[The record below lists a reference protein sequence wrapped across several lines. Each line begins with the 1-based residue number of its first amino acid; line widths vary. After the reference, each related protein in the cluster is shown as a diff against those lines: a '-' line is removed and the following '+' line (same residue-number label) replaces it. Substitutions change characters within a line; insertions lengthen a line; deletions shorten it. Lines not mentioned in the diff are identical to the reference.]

1 VGGAGPGLIGGLGL
15 AGVGIGLAGVGI
27 GLAGVGIGL
36 AGVGIGLAGARGGY
50 PERDSASRPM
60 GRANKTIPLGMIMA
74 ATPILALCLS

>member
-36 AGVGIGLAGARGGY
+36 AGVGSDWPALVAAIPSGIVHRGLWAEPIRL
-50 PERDSASRPM
+50 SRS
-60 GRANKTIPLGMIMA
+60 G
-74 ATPILALCLS
+74 